1 MKSFDQLLFINVKDR
16 EEILQQSFTELK
28 GLECQLAES
37 QERERNLKVNVHRL
51 TADTSRQDEEITQLR
66 SQLETTDAKLQVSL
80 TAVLVSLKTGQVKSS
95 GWQYSDFGTLSKCG
109 FIFVFICMW
118 CVYVYF
124 RNINMSWCLR
134 MNVVMSLLS
143 VTWTGKSRW
152 PVSSLC

>member
-95 GWQYSDFGTLSKCG
+95 G
-109 FIFVFICMW
+109 
-118 CVYVYF
+118 
-124 RNINMSWCLR
+124 
-134 MNVVMSLLS
+134 
-143 VTWTGKSRW
+143 
-152 PVSSLC
+152 